1 MRDCWRSSVG
11 EKVYVIE
18 EEVCGVLEEKVCEI
32 IGEEVCEII
41 GEEVHDISLLLCTLA
56 NQMRH

>member
-32 IGEEVCEII
+32 IGEEV
-41 GEEVHDISLLLCTLA
+41 HDISLLLCTLA